1 MKKITTVFAVT
12 AAVIFA
18 GLVSSCSK
26 ANLSSDVES
35 IKNRGT
41 IKVAVFSDKKPFGY
55 VDEYGVYQGYDVY
68 FAERIAKDLGVKV
81 EYVPVEPAARVEVL
95 ETGKV
100 DLVLANFTVTPER
113 AEKVDFTLPYMKIA
127 LGIVSPESALI
138 TEPEQLI
145 GKKLIIAKGTT
156 AETFFTKFYPDVEL
170 LKFDQYAEA
179 YAALLDGRGDALST
193 DNTEVLAWAIENKG
207 FAVGVDSL
215 GDLDAIAPAVKKGNE
230 SLLNWINDE
239 IKALAEENFFHK
251 DYEATLVETY
261 GLDYEESL
269 VLENGGLAE

>member
-1 MKKITTVFAVT
+1 MKKIRTVI
-12 AAVIFA
+12 AAAALLISTGAFT
-18 GLVSSCSK
+18 SCSK

-113 AEKVDFTLPYMKIA
+113 AEKVDFTLPYMKVA

-215 GDLDAIAPAVKKGNE
+215 GDLDAIAPAVKKGNA
-230 SLLNWINDE
+230 SLLEWINEE
-239 IKALAEENFFHK
+239 IKSLEAEQFFHK
-251 DYEATLVETY
+251 DYEATLRATY
-261 GLDYEESL
+261 GATSDADAL
-269 VLENGGLAE
+269 VVEGGKI

>member
-1 MKKITTVFAVT
+1 MNKIRT
-12 AAVIFA
+12 IFA
-18 GLVSSCSK
+18 AALALITAGTFVSCSK

-35 IKNRGT
+35 IKARGT
-41 IKVAVFSDKKPFGY
+41 IKIAVFSDKKPFGY

-113 AEKVDFTLPYMKIA
+113 AEKVDFTLPYMKVA

-138 TEPEQLI
+138 TEPEQLV

-215 GDLDAIAPAVKKGNE
+215 GDLDAIAPAVKKGNA
-230 SLLNWINDE
+230 SLLNWINEE
-239 IKALAEENFFHK
+239 IKNLEAEQFFHK
-251 DYEATLVETY
+251 DYEATLRATY
-261 GLDYEESL
+261 GATSDADAL
-269 VLENGGLAE
+269 VVEGGKI